1 MVSNSEEFGTD
12 VKSWVPNWEK
22 IVSVVTLTNLL
33 QLIKENNT
41 NYEVRNPL
49 IIQAMAVASTLG
61 YATGVR
67 METAEPE
74 WPVMYIELPTGQVSW
89 HIPQH
94 TKGWDGHT
102 TPEKYNRVD
111 AYHTVVTQAVQDASV
126 LDTL

>member
-61 YATGVR
+61 YACGARV
-67 METAEPE
+67 ESSQPE

-94 TKGWDGHT
+94 VKGWDGHT
-102 TPEKYNRVD
+102 TPEKYSRVD
-111 AYHTVVTQAVQDASV
+111 AYHTVVTQAVQDTSV